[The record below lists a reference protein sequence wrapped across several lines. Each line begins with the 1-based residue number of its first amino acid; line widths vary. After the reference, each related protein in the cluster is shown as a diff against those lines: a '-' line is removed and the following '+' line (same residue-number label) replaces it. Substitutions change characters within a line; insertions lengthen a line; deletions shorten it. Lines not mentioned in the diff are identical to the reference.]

1 MKTLL
6 PLSVIIATADRKQS
20 LNNTLQSISAQ
31 NCQPSEIIIIDASV
45 NDAIELTIKSEKYN
59 LPGEIVYKKA
69 CQKGAAVQRNEG
81 VELAKYDIIGFMD
94 DDIFLEPC
102 CIENLWNAC
111 QDANVGGVNAL
122 ITNQQ
127 FVIPG
132 FITRTFYKL
141 MDGKKAKQPG
151 GKLLGPL
158 INILPAD
165 DQNLGQI
172 IPVEWL
178 NTTCTFYNKK
188 YLPHPPFDLHFKGYS
203 LMEDVALSIRVGK
216 LAKLYN
222 VRTARI
228 FHDTQPGT
236 EKNNIAIMAEMELVN
251 RYYVM
256 KNVAALTGWKPY
268 VKLFFQQLFYAL
280 STRLIFR
287 FAFIKGK
294 IKGIK
299 KIMKFS

>member
-6 PLSVIIATADRKQS
+6 PLSVVIATANRVQS
-20 LNNTLQSISAQ
+20 INSTLHSISAQ
-31 NCQPSEIIIIDASV
+31 SFQPSEIIIVDASHD
-45 NDAIELTIKSEKYN
+45 NATELKIKSEKYD
-59 LPGEIVYKKA
+59 LLCEIIYKKA
-69 CQKGAAVQRNEG
+69 EQKGAAVQRNEG
-81 VELAKYDIIGFMD
+81 VKLAKYEVIGFMD
-94 DDIFLEPC
+94 DDIFLEPG

-111 QDANVGGVNAL
+111 QDATVGGVNAM

-127 FVIPG
+127 FVTPG
-132 FITRTFYKL
+132 FATRMFYRII
-141 MDGKKAKQPG
+141 DGKKAKQPG

-158 INILPAD
+158 VNVLPSD
-165 DQNLGQI
+165 DKSLGEI
-172 IPVEWL
+172 VPVEWL

-188 YLPHPPFDLHFKGYS
+188 YLPQPPFDMHFKGYS
-203 LMEDVALSIRVGK
+203 LMEDLALSIRVGK

-236 EKNNIAIMAEMELVN
+236 EKNNICIMAEMELVN

-256 KNVAALTGWKPY
+256 KNVAGITGWQPY
-268 VKLFFQQLFYAL
+268 FKLVFQQLFYAFA
-280 STRLIFR
+280 TRLIFR